1 MKIVEI
7 WESGDSIYTVRFK
20 PNWFGRIFGGVEWE
34 EEYKDMR
41 RTYNYGGAGVYLRKD
56 GSELG
61 NFNWIGE
68 AIDNFKRS
76 W

>member
-1 MKIVEI
+1 MFTQA
-7 WESGDSIYTVRFK
+7 ESGDSIYTVRFK
-20 PNWFGRIFGGVEWE
+20 PNWFKRIFGGVEWE
-34 EEYKDMR
+34 EQYKSTGMEYK
-41 RTYNYGGAGVYLRKD
+41 YGDAGVYIRKD

-61 NFNWIGE
+61 NFNHIGE